1 LFVLFT
7 DDVLGCSLQAEFYL
21 WAGPIGPSRTDAPF
35 IIRATL
41 LLQTAKELSF
51 SPSKKAVI
59 SLFPP
64 LKKQ

>member
-41 LLQTAKELSF
+41 LLQTAEELSF
-51 SPSKKAVI
+51 PPSKKAVI
-59 SLFPP
+59 CHFGDIR
-64 LKKQ
+64 